1 VSNTVTVT
9 VTNAPVPATSIAIKY
24 NGRVL
29 ADNETVEM
37 AVGSSIT
44 LEPTVEPSDASVTDS
59 DFEWD
64 VDPDT
69 FHTQSGRNITITPSE
84 TGVYTITVTAD
95 SLGVRCRLNVVE
107 REPEGIDVTDTSGNL
122 SGHVS
127 VQVGE
132 TVTLRAS
139 VTPANAAY
147 SPSDI
152 RWTVTAGNASLSA
165 TTGETVTVTGR
176 SAGTVTV
183 KASIGSYDTFYDIRV
198 TAVPAPTPPRGR
210 RRRRMQHRSRNG
222 ACTADH
228 EHNPDVCQK
237 KVIVID
243 LLQQRPARKAHSAPG
258 PGLLIS

>member
-1 VSNTVTVT
+1 DGNGAVSNTVTVT

-29 ADNETVEM
+29 ADNETVEI

-64 VDPDT
+64 VDPYT
-69 FHTQSGRNITITPSE
+69 FYTESGRNITVTPSE
-84 TGVYTITVTAD
+84 TGVYTITVTVD

-107 REPEGIDVTDTSGNL
+107 REPEGIDVTDISGNL
-122 SGHVS
+122 SGQVS
-127 VQVGE
+127 VQESG
-132 TVTLRAS
+132 TVTLQAS
-139 VTPANAAY
+139 VTPAGAAY
-147 SPSDI
+147 LPSDI

-183 KASIGSYDTFYDIRV
+183 KASIGSYETFYNITV
-198 TAVPAPTPPRGR
+198 TAAPAP
-210 RRRRMQHRSRNG
+210 
-222 ACTADH
+222 ADGGGGGG
-228 EHNPDVCQK
+228 CSTG
-237 KVIVID
+237 
-243 LLQQRPARKAHSAPG
+243 PATGFA
-258 PGLLIS
+258 LLIMSIIPMLCRKKK